1 METLTVPPQ
10 LKQYTLSNPRS
21 QHSSN
26 SVLDFLFFF
35 IFLTSHTV
43 SLISPLLADIMESQP
58 QSSDP
63 VYSCFFSVLLQRSQQ
78 RNVLWEKSGILS
90 VLLWVSRQRTGPPD
104 RDLISRRWR
113 APIKVLSFFLRTTS
127 KAAVSL
133 YPPLHACTVDTWADG
148 HRHKTSVSS
157 LIIAFFLHCK
167 EHNCSIGSK
176 LLVIMS
182 RVWLRRRIIRF
193 GCARLANHRDI

>member
-26 SVLDFLFFF
+26 SVLDFFYFLFSSHRTLSRSSHLSS
-35 IFLTSHTV
+35 LTSWNHNHSHLTQFTPAS
-43 SLISPLLADIMESQP
+43 SL
-58 QSSDP
+58 
-63 VYSCFFSVLLQRSQQ
+63 CCCKRSQQ

-133 YPPLHACTVDTWADG
+133 YPPLHACTVDTWADV

-157 LIIAFFLHCK
+157 LIIAFFLA
-167 EHNCSIGSK
+167 
-176 LLVIMS
+176 LQ
-182 RVWLRRRIIRF
+182 RT
-193 GCARLANHRDI
+193 